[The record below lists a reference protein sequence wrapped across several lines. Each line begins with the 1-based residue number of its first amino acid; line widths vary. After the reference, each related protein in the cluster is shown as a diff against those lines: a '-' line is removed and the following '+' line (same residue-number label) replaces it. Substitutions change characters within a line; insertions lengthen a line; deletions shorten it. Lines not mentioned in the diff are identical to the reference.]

1 MSSNINPN
9 NINGSFPVA
18 GQDNDSQ
25 GFRDNFTNILNN
37 FSFAASEINALQ
49 SATTSVQNV
58 VQSNGNVEAYYGNI
72 AQGLTVNKTTHLIGT
87 ATLDA
92 NLNVTGS
99 TNLTGNLNVT
109 TANITNAVISGNANV
124 ANLYTTGTTVTT
136 GYQYYAPTGNV
147 TYTMF
152 SNISRF
158 ILNPSGT
165 ITNMAVT
172 LPSANIDGMVVTL
185 SSTAQITNLQV
196 NPNSGCTLTPGAN
209 VLLTGGT
216 GITYFFQKSAGKW
229 LKIG

>member
-9 NINGSFPVA
+9 NINGNFPVA

-37 FSFAASEINALQ
+37 FSFAATEIGDLQ
-49 SATTSVQNV
+49 NATTAIQTV

-72 AQGLTVNKTTHLIGT
+72 AQGLTVNKTTHLIGA

-92 NLNVTGS
+92 NLNVAGS
-99 TNLTGNLNVT
+99 TNLTGNLYNTSAYLSNVVV
-109 TANITNAVISGNANV
+109 NGNANV

-136 GYQYYAPTGNV
+136 GYQYYAPTTNA
-147 TYTMF
+147 TYTMW

-158 ILNPSGT
+158 ILDPTGT

-185 SSTAQITNLQV
+185 SSTATVTNLQV
-196 NPNSGCTLTPGAN
+196 NPNSGCTLVPGAN
-209 VLLTGGT
+209 VTLSAGT
-216 GITYFFQKSAGKW
+216 GATYFFHKSEGKW
-229 LKIG
+229 YKIG

>member
-9 NINGSFPVA
+9 NINGNFPVA

-37 FSFAASEINALQ
+37 FSFAATEINDLQ
-49 SATTSVQNV
+49 SATTSVQTV

-72 AQGLTVNKTTHLIGT
+72 AQGLTVNGTTHLIGA

-99 TNLTGNLNVT
+99 TNLAGNLNVT
-109 TANITNAVISGNANV
+109 TANITNAVISGNANI
-124 ANLYTTGTTVTT
+124 ANLRTTGTTITT

-152 SNISRF
+152 SNISRC

-185 SSTAQITNLQV
+185 SSTTQITNLQV